1 MSWRGGGAG
10 GRGASVRSRPAGWAR
25 RAATASAGSGNL
37 DAPASNGARGRRVV
51 IFVIGGITRS
61 ELRVAHLMSAKLG
74 RDVVLGSNVVDTP
87 KSYLSRLAALSGNP
101 DHLALEMSN
110 AHM

>member
-1 MSWRGGGAG
+1 MLVSVNCTITLAVQ
-10 GRGASVRSRPAGWAR
+10 AS
-25 RAATASAGSGNL
+25 AATDRQAANL
-37 DAPASNGARGRRVV
+37 WLQGRRVV

-87 KSYLSRLAALSGNP
+87 KSYLSRLAVSTLPRTS
-101 DHLALEMSN
+101 
-110 AHM
+110 